1 MPILEDWPSNLG
13 NPAIDYVCQCW
24 YYPGMKPQKTFG
36 DAVAAWLAST
46 GRVPFTAQAV
56 LGATDSTIHNWLS
69 GTCLPPATRLPGLA
83 AALKIPIG
91 DLRAMVARDRAARS
105 RRGKQVTK

>member
-1 MPILEDWPSNLG
+1 
-13 NPAIDYVCQCW
+13 
-24 YYPGMKPQKTFG
+24 MKPQKTFG

-56 LGATDSTIHNWLS
+56 LGATDSTIHNWIG
-69 GTCLPPATRLPGLA
+69 GTSLPPATRLPA
-83 AALKIPIG
+83 ISMALRMPIG

-105 RRGKQVTK
+105 RRGKQVAK